1 MGILPL
7 FTTLQT
13 TGEWGDTVIVTLAGS
28 REVDQTSRLTSWRV
42 WFSEP
47 RAGLGEACR
56 CSTRPRCSGTPSRF
70 LPERRGP
77 SRVGTR
83 QLRGIPSGWLR
94 EGTSLRRAPGPR
106 PARSHSGIPKSRRLM
121 GPGPGAPA
129 ARSHKSL
136 PAAKNSAT
144 LSLCVMAK

>member
-13 TGEWGDTVIVTLAGS
+13 TGERGDTVIVTLAGS

-83 QLRGIPSGWLR
+83 QLRGILSGWLR

-121 GPGPGAPA
+121 GPGSR
-129 ARSHKSL
+129 RSSRPESQVPSCGKELGDFEFVCHG
-136 PAAKNSAT
+136 
-144 LSLCVMAK
+144 